1 MNRSVWKRGA
11 IVVVGLLTVGISCV
25 LTGCHRHETARGK
38 RILVLGIDGMDPAF
52 LERHWDSLPNLNHLR
67 QIGDFERLGTTIPPQ
82 SPVAWS
88 TVMTGMDPGGDGMF
102 DFILRDP
109 KTMTLLSS
117 MADVDLPSHTV
128 SIGPYVLPISKGHEE
143 RFLQGAAFW
152 QILDKVGVHS
162 IILRMPNNFPPLP
175 SKSDTLSGMG
185 TPDLRGTYG
194 TFTDFTDDPLTVAHE
209 VPGGIIVPVTVDN
222 NQVSLVVGGPENTL
236 RKDHARST
244 VTLVVHRDPDHPAAL
259 FEVDGQKFVLRQG
272 EWSGWIHVHFPII
285 PGIKTAAGMFRVY
298 AKKINPEFEIYVS
311 PVNIDPSSPELPIS
325 TPAGFSA
332 DLARAIGPYYTQG
345 IPEDTAA
352 WRSGVFNRQEF
363 EQQIDFVS
371 DDEFRMFNYE
381 LPRLRNGV
389 LFLHYGPVDQG
400 SHMLW
405 GKYEDDL
412 LKIYQR
418 VDAEVGYVMRTAP
431 DATLMVIS
439 DHGFTS
445 FDRAVNLNTW
455 LYREG
460 FLAIDNPANL
470 GKDDGTLTHVDWA
483 HTQAYSIGLNSIYI
497 NVAGREKNGIV
508 PLAMRDEVA
517 AKIAERLEA
526 LKDPLNGDSAVYK
539 VYASDQVYHGP
550 AVKLAPDLI
559 VGWQKGYRSSWETA
573 LGEIPVAVIEDN
585 KDQWRGDH
593 CVAPELVPGT
603 FLSNRKCKIEHPWL
617 GDVPVTLLHE
627 FGVAP
632 PKDMR
637 GRSMF

>member
-1 MNRSVWKRGA
+1 MNWSLWKRGG
-11 IVVVGLLTVGISCV
+11 IVLAALLAVGLCFLV
-25 LTGCHRHETARGK
+25 TGCHRHKPAYGK
-38 RILVLGIDGMDPAF
+38 RILVLGIDGLDPAF
-52 LERHWDSLPNLNHLR
+52 LDRHWDQLPNLDHLR
-67 QIGDFERLGTTIPPQ
+67 QIGDFQRLGTTIPPQ

-88 TVMTGMDPGGDGMF
+88 SVMTGMGPGGDGMF

-117 MADVDLPSHTV
+117 MADVDMPSHTV
-128 SIGPYVLPISKGHEE
+128 SIGPYALPISKGHEV
-143 RFLQGAAFW
+143 RFLQGQAFW
-152 QILDKVGVHS
+152 QILDKAGVRS

-175 SKSDTLSGMG
+175 SKSLTLSGMG

-194 TFTDFTDDPLTVAHE
+194 TFTDFTDDPLAVAHD
-209 VPGGIIVPVTVDN
+209 VPGGIIVPVTVND

-236 RKDHARST
+236 RKDHRRSA
-244 VTLVVHRDPDHPAAL
+244 VTLMVHRDPDHPAAL
-259 FEVDGQKFVLRQG
+259 FEVDGQKFILRQG
-272 EWSGWIHVHFPII
+272 EWSGWIHVYFPII
-285 PGIKTAAGMFRVY
+285 PGIKTATGMFRVY

-325 TPAGFSA
+325 TPPSFSA
-332 DLARAIGPYYTQG
+332 DLAKAIGPYYTQG
-345 IPEDTAA
+345 IAEDTAA
-352 WRSGVFNRQEF
+352 WRSGVLNRQEF

-405 GKYEDDL
+405 RKYEADL

-418 VDAEVGYVMRTAP
+418 VDTEVGYVMRTAP

-445 FDRAVNLNTW
+445 FDRAVNVNTW
-455 LYREG
+455 LYKEG
-460 FLAIDNPANL
+460 FLAVDNPANL

-508 PLAMRDEVA
+508 PPAMRDQVA
-517 AKIAERLEA
+517 AKIAARLET
-526 LKDPLNGDSAVYK
+526 LKDPLNGNSAVYK
-539 VYASDQVYHGP
+539 VYQSDQVYHGP
-550 AVKLAPDLI
+550 A
-559 VGWQKGYRSSWETA
+559 SSWRRT
-573 LGEIPVAVIEDN
+573 
-585 KDQWRGDH
+585 
-593 CVAPELVPGT
+593 
-603 FLSNRKCKIEHPWL
+603 
-617 GDVPVTLLHE
+617 
-627 FGVAP
+627 
-632 PKDMR
+632 
-637 GRSMF
+637 

>member
-1 MNRSVWKRGA
+1 MNLSVWKRGA
-11 IVVVGLLTVGISCV
+11 IAAASLISVGLCSLVA
-25 LTGCHRHETARGK
+25 GCHHKPVGK

-52 LERHWDSLPNLNHLR
+52 LERHWDSLPHLNHLR
-67 QIGDFERLGTTIPPQ
+67 QIGDFKRLGTTIPPQ

-88 TVMTGMDPGGDGMF
+88 SVMTGMDPGGDGMF

-128 SIGPYVLPISKGHEE
+128 SIGPYVLPISKGREE
-143 RFLQGAAFW
+143 RFLRGEAFW
-152 QILDKVGVHS
+152 QILDKSGVHS

-194 TFTDFTDDPLTVAHE
+194 TFTDFTDDPLAVAHE

-244 VTLVVHRDPDHPAAL
+244 VTMVVHRDPDHPAAL
-259 FEVDGQKFVLRQG
+259 FKVDGQKFVLREE
-272 EWSGWIHVHFPII
+272 EWSGWIHVYFPII

-298 AKKINPEFEIYVS
+298 AKKINPEFDIYVS
-311 PVNIDPSSPELPIS
+311 PVNIDPNSPELPIS

-332 DLARAIGPYYTQG
+332 DLAHAIGPYYTQG

-352 WRSGVFNRQEF
+352 WRSGVFDRHEF

-381 LPRLRNGV
+381 IPRLRNGV

-405 GKYEDDL
+405 GKYGDDL
-412 LKIYQR
+412 LKIYER
-418 VDAEVGYVMRTAP
+418 VDAEVGYIMKTAP
-431 DATLMVIS
+431 DATVMVIS

-455 LYREG
+455 LYHEG

-483 HTQAYSIGLNSIYI
+483 HTQAYSIGLNSIYV
-497 NVAGREKNGIV
+497 NVAGREKHGIV
-508 PLAMRDEVA
+508 PPAMRDRAA
-517 AKIAERLEA
+517 AKISSRLEA

-539 VYASDQVYHGP
+539 VYLSDQVYHGP

-593 CVAPELVPGT
+593 CVDPELVPGA
-603 FLSNRKCKIEHPWL
+603 FLSNRKCKLQHPWL

-627 FGVAP
+627 FGVEAP
-632 PKDMR
+632 RDMR
-637 GRSMF
+637 GHSMF